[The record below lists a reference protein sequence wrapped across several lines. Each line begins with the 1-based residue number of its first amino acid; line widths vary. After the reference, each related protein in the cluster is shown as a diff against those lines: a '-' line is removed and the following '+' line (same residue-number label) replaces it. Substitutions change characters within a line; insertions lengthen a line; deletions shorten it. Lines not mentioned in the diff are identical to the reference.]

1 MKRIVLLCLG
11 LFSLMSMLTNEQFC
25 FDGQKAIAQRMY
37 AELEEVVIIGS
48 ASGGGSNNGGYWEP
62 DDIWGE
68 GDDLFGNS
76 DNNNENSSDSDNSSN
91 EPDYGSDDPGP
102 SSPPSNSDNTAYCK
116 GIREED
122 VRKGLKKSP
131 SEIRQNGSTCSAAVI
146 QKLLAETDDK
156 RYRQIVWSLY
166 KTGRYES
173 LGLEL
178 SDCYKSLSTSDVKIL
193 HDPVDLMMQCAII
206 NKMNSVFNYDPTQ
219 DDGDNLMGNAVGMQ
233 WPSRVE
239 DFISDIGGYSTI
251 SFDNPTK
258 DLLEHLDYSDFFVIA
273 FVDSSSDPNN
283 YNFEGKQLHFA
294 QITQVTS
301 SDIYYWSWGKENRAN
316 KNDFKGIHS
325 IIIVSK

>member
-1 MKRIVLLCLG
+1 MKRIFLIFLG
-11 LFSLMSMLTNEQFC
+11 LFSLMTMVTNSTFC
-25 FDGQKAIAQRMY
+25 QDGQKVLAQRMY
-37 AELEEVVIIGS
+37 AELEEVVVIGS
-48 ASGGGSNNGGYWEP
+48 ASGGGGNHRDFGDPGDNFG
-62 DDIWGE
+62 D
-68 GDDLFGNS
+68 GDDLFAGGDNNGNS
-76 DNNNENSSDSDNSSN
+76 GDSDNSN
-91 EPDYGSDDPGP
+91 IEPDYGGDEPGQSNP
-102 SSPPSNSDNTAYCK
+102 STTTESKAYCQ

-146 QKLLAETDDK
+146 QKLLAETDEE

-166 KTGRYES
+166 KTGKYEP

-178 SDCYKSLSTSDVKIL
+178 SDCYKSLSTSDVKNL

-206 NKMNSVFNYDPTQ
+206 NKMNLVFDYDPTQ
-219 DDGDNLMGNAVGMQ
+219 DDGNNLIGNAVGMQ

-239 DFISDIGGYSTI
+239 DFISDIGEYSTF

-258 DLLEHLDYSDFFVIA
+258 ELLEHLDYADFFVIA

-283 YNFEGKQLHFA
+283 YNIEGKMLHFA

-316 KNDFKGIHS
+316 KNDFKGIHNV
-325 IIIVSK
+325 IVVLK